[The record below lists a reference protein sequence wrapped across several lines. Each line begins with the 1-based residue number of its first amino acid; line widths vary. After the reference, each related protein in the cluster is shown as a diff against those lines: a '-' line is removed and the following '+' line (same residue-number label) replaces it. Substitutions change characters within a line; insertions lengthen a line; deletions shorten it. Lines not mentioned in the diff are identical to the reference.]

1 MVSVSSMMNEHES
14 GRGGEGGSG
23 VLGLLETESA
33 PDEEAYGAINVEEG
47 SGEGGRAG
55 DTLTS

>member
-1 MVSVSSMMNEHES
+1 MNMNLA
-14 GRGGEGGSG
+14 GGGSG
-23 VLGLLETESA
+23 VLGLLEQPESV